1 MLTFQGTAFIRYVG
15 VVKRRELGE
24 AGNSYLF
31 ALEGR
36 PGGSTKGG
44 LELDID
50 ARWTGNESRYM
61 NDPRGIGAKNV
72 QLAQMIN
79 ETGDIEVWAQT
90 LRGVEPETELLFDY
104 GPGFTVR

>member
-1 MLTFQGTAFIRYVG
+1 
-15 VVKRRELGE
+15 
-24 AGNSYLF
+24 
-31 ALEGR
+31 
-36 PGGSTKGG
+36 
-44 LELDID
+44 
-50 ARWTGNESRYM
+50 M